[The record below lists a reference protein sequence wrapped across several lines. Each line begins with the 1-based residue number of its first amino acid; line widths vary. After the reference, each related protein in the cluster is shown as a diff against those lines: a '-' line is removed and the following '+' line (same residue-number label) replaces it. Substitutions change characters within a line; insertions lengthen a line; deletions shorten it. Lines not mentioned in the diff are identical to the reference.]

1 MRKLIGLILLSIS
14 LFALDLTFTKA
25 FKEFQKG
32 KRLEKTNPQ
41 KANIHFKKAYELL
54 MSIENQ
60 NSSQLHYMLGEMFAH
75 GLGVEQNYK
84 LAEEHFLQ
92 AIKLGNKRAHCCL
105 AKVYLEEGKKELAKE
120 HLQYAITHAGIANY
134 CNDIDKTILKEKK

>member
-1 MRKLIGLILLSIS
+1 MKKLLGLILISIS
-14 LFALDLTFTKA
+14 LFALDLTYTKA

-41 KANIHFKKAYELL
+41 EANYHYKKAYELL
-54 MSIENQ
+54 KSIENQ
-60 NSSQLHYMLGEMFAH
+60 NSSQLHYMLGEMYAH

-84 LAEEHFLQ
+84 LAEEHFLK

-105 AKVYLEEGKKELAKE
+105 AKVYLEEGKKELAQK
-120 HLQYAITHAGIANY
+120 HLQFALSNPTIANY
-134 CNDIDKTILKEKK
+134 CKEMNKTFKEKK